1 MRADEAP
8 ATPGPG
14 GPLAGMRVLDLSTVV
29 MGPWAT
35 HILAGY
41 GAEVIKVEPPA
52 GDVMRHAGPARHP
65 GMGALFLFMNR
76 GKRSIALDLKRAPA
90 RDALLRLCAHADVLI
105 HNIRPAAMARLG
117 LGYDAVA
124 AANPRL
130 VYASLVGF
138 DQRGPYAARPAYD
151 DLVQGVAGMAAL
163 FRRVDGGEPR
173 YVPELLADRITGMNA
188 AHAVLAALLQRE
200 RSGAGQ
206 ALEIPMFETMAELV
220 LSDHLGGLLFDPL
233 HGAVGYERILTPN
246 RRPLRTSDGY
256 VCLLLYT
263 EKHWSRFFELVGERA
278 RFAADA
284 RLSDPAVRR
293 TDYDFAYGAV
303 AELVARRPTAEW
315 LRALEAADIPVGPLS
330 DVEDLVADP
339 QLAASVWEVAEHP
352 SEGRLRTLRRPVG
365 GDAFGPDPRGPAPR
379 LNEHG
384 TAILR
389 EAGYDDDA
397 LADIMAV
404 EPA

>member
-1 MRADEAP
+1 MRANHP
-8 ATPGPG
+8 PP
-14 GPLAGMRVLDLSTVV
+14 PLAGIRVLDLSTVV
-29 MGPWAT
+29 MGPWTT

-65 GMGALFLFMNR
+65 GMGSLFLFMNR
-76 GKRSIALDLKRAPA
+76 GKRSIALDLKLPAARA
-90 RDALLRLCAHADVLI
+90 ALLRLCERADVLI

-117 LGYDAVA
+117 LGYAEVA
-124 AANPRL
+124 AANPRI

-151 DLVQGVAGMAAL
+151 DLVQGVAGMGAL
-163 FRRVDGGEPR
+163 FRRAGGGEPR
-173 YVPELLADRITGMNA
+173 YVPELLADRVTGMNA
-188 AHAVLAALLQRE
+188 AHAVLAALFQRE

-220 LSDHLGGLLFDPL
+220 LSDHLGGLLFDPPA
-233 HGAVGYERILTPN
+233 GPVGYERILTPN
-246 RRPLRTSDGY
+246 RAPLRTSDGY
-256 VCLLLYT
+256 VCMLLYT
-263 EKHWSRFFELVGERA
+263 EKHWARFFELVGERA
-278 RFAADA
+278 RFEADP

-293 TDYDFAYGAV
+293 TDYDYAYGAV

-330 DVEDLVADP
+330 EIADLVADP
-339 QLAASVWEVAEHP
+339 QLAQTFWDAADHP
-352 SEGRLRTLRRPVG
+352 SEGRVRVARRPVQG
-365 GDAFGPDPRGPAPR
+365 GALGDDARGPAPR

-384 TAILR
+384 AEILR
-389 EAGYDDDA
+389 EAGYGEA
-397 LADIMAV
+397 EIAAIL
-404 EPA
+404 PA